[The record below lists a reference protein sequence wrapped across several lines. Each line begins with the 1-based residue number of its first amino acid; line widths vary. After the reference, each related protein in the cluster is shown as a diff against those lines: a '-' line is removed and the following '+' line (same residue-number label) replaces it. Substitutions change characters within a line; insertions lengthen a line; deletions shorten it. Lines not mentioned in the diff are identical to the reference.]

1 MDLFRKSPC
10 PNASLFI
17 LIKRL
22 DGVNQRSPASAP
34 AFAQSSSE
42 AVVLAV
48 AEAEGASPL
57 DLRPLGSVID
67 PEELDHL
74 VDSMTARPDGPT
86 GRVVF
91 VYAGYEV
98 TVTGGGDVSLS
109 EWHGGETCGREG
121 TGGAAG

>member
-1 MDLFRKSPC
+1 M
-10 PNASLFI
+10 
-17 LIKRL
+17 
-22 DGVNQRSPASAP
+22 NQRSPASVP

-57 DLRPLGSVID
+57 DLRPLASVID

-74 VDSMTARPDGPT
+74 VDSMASRPEGPA

-98 TVTGGGDVSLS
+98 TVTGRGDVSLDK
-109 EWHGGETCGREG
+109 WHGGGTRGRGGIE
-121 TGGAAG
+121 GAAG